1 MIKKIKRILVP
12 IIAGLSLFF
21 MLVLINQVN
30 QFAVMAENTVKG
42 GAVIA
47 WLVFFAILF
56 FIIYP
61 VLQLLFLPKPLR
73 RPKKRNS
80 ELALDN
86 ELVEYSR
93 ADLKFYSNYKKRLLR
108 NFKSYVKNF
117 DIAVELKEELLA
129 AEEVSEIQEILK
141 RIEEVI
147 DKEANKRIRK
157 FANDVFIFTAISQ
170 NSGLDA
176 VLLLKIQ
183 IEMIWSIAHLYNQ
196 KPHWKEM
203 LEIYL
208 NVFASGL
215 MAIGISDIPI
225 DELVKKISAK
235 SFEQS
240 IFAKIPGVDI
250 ASSVTSLLADSLFEG
265 TLNGLLTLR
274 VGYIALDY
282 CKYSEKYDKSR
293 TVKSASKKAV
303 TQIRTLAIEESAI
316 FKKLFFKATLKKTET
331 KLAKQKLR
339 LSRRHKTT
347 EM

>member
-1 MIKKIKRILVP
+1 MIKRIKRILIP
-12 IIAGLSLFF
+12 IIVSLSIFF
-21 MLVLINQVN
+21 ILVLINQVN
-30 QFAVMAENTVKG
+30 QFAVMADNLVKG
-42 GAVIA
+42 GAFIA
-47 WLVFFAILF
+47 WLMFFVILF

-73 RPKKRNS
+73 RPKKRNG
-80 ELALDN
+80 ELSLITDNALT
-86 ELVEYSR
+86 EYSK
-93 ADLKFYSNYKKRLLR
+93 ADIKFYCNYKKRLLR

-117 DIAVELKEELLA
+117 DIAVELKDQLLI
-129 AEEVSEIQEILK
+129 AEEAGEIQEILK

-157 FANDVFIFTAISQ
+157 SANDVFIFTAISQ

-176 VLLLKIQ
+176 ILLLKIQ
-183 IEMIWSIAHLYNQ
+183 IEMIWDIAHLYNQ

-282 CKYSEKYDKSR
+282 CKYSEKYDK
-293 TVKSASKKAV
+293 TKTLKIASKKAV
-303 TQIRTLAIEESAI
+303 AQIRTLAIEESAI
-316 FKKLFFKATLKKTET
+316 FKKLFFKATLKK
-331 KLAKQKLR
+331 KGV
-339 LSRRHKTT
+339 
-347 EM
+347 